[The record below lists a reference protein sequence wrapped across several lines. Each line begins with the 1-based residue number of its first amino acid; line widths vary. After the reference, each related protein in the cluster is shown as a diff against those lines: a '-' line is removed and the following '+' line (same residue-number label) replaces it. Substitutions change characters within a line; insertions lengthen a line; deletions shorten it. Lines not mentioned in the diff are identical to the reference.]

1 MTVPC
6 FSAYSLIGQ
15 KHLQLEIIVH
25 IYRHSELNWILMPG
39 TLYDFFLNQGKKRGE
54 KCLIKS
60 KGIDL
65 WLFKILHQVAR
76 FLEIIEQYMKDT
88 RVRRQNP
95 RVSMSMVEV
104 YNELVK
110 DLLQVPGGG
119 GAYLDLHET
128 AEKGVHVKVSK
139 TLCHITVE

>member
-1 MTVPC
+1 M
-6 FSAYSLIGQ
+6 FDQA
-15 KHLQLEIIVH
+15 
-25 IYRHSELNWILMPG
+25 
-39 TLYDFFLNQGKKRGE
+39 
-54 KCLIKS
+54 KS
-60 KGIDL
+60 IDL